1 MTNIQKLLAAN
12 IKAFRN
18 ELGLTQAKLAE
29 AVGTSTRYIAKI
41 EGCENYPS
49 PMMVE
54 RIASALK
61 KDTPDLFAIT
71 PIQKNWE
78 KHILTEMQN
87 VIHKHLHELN
97 NKPEIQKD

>member
-29 AVGTSTRYIAKI
+29 EVGTSTRYIAKI
-41 EGCENYPS
+41 EGGENYPS
-49 PMMVE
+49 PVMVE

-61 KDTPDLFAIT
+61 KDAPDLFAIT
-71 PIQKNWE
+71 PIQKDW
-78 KHILTEMQN
+78 KKDILAEMED
-87 VIHKHLHELN
+87 VIQKHLRELN
-97 NKPEIQKD
+97 NKAEIQKN

>member
-18 ELGLTQAKLAE
+18 ELGLTQSKLAE
-29 AVGTSTRYIAKI
+29 EVGTSTRYIAKI

-49 PMMVE
+49 PEMVE
-54 RIASALK
+54 RIALALK

-71 PIQKNWE
+71 PIQKEW
-78 KHILTEMQN
+78 KKGILTEMES
-87 VIHKHLHELN
+87 V
-97 NKPEIQKD
+97 IQKYLDGSDKTSEKL